1 MRARLPAHQH
11 AKTLGL
17 RIERIEHG
25 AGAGIALWKV
35 YRHDTCTDPLY
46 QGTPEQVT
54 AWLEG
59 YGARLLAIVKEEM
72 AQHRAATQ
80 Q

>member
-35 YRHDTCTDPLY
+35 YR
-46 QGTPEQVT
+46 QGT
-54 AWLEG
+54 
-59 YGARLLAIVKEEM
+59 
-72 AQHRAATQ
+72 
-80 Q
+80 